1 MCVCMPP
8 PQSSFAGTGLKLQES
23 NVVLLKP
30 EDILGVVPEPK
41 SLKSMQPCGNRI
53 LVKVRDEELKSKPT
67 HVFFDVLVTPDQ
79 MRKLH
84 VCVRF

>member
-1 MCVCMPP
+1 MCVCMSPP
-8 PQSSFAGTGLKLQES
+8 PSQKSSFAGTGLKLQESES

-53 LVKVRDEELKSKPT
+53 LVKVRDEELKS
-67 HVFFDVLVTPDQ
+67 
-79 MRKLH
+79 
-84 VCVRF
+84 